1 MQTDVLLVTYTVLLP
16 TNPCCSITEL
26 LRHPA
31 SRAFLSLVRFWCI
44 PKRNGVRS
52 LWSMPSIFLGYSFE
66 PKRSS
71 HSLTTVGS
79 VMTIGLSINRSMLA
93 PEKTSLMRENKID
106 YSPEVCT
113 AATSKALHNS
123 GTAFFSPPY
132 SSRQLEAVRA
142 GCDVG
147 VF

>member
-1 MQTDVLLVTYTVLLP
+1 MQILLQENPLYQKYIWLQKPINTMQTDVLLVTYTVLLP

-79 VMTIGLSINRSMLA
+79 VMTIGLSINR
-93 PEKTSLMRENKID
+93 
-106 YSPEVCT
+106 C
-113 AATSKALHNS
+113 LH
-123 GTAFFSPPY
+123 PKK
-132 SSRQLEAVRA
+132 QV
-142 GCDVG
+142 
-147 VF
+147 